1 MQPDQW
7 TLRESATSHI
17 TPSRPGGLMS
27 CVLSH
32 ALTHIAPPAILAQ
45 GRAGLGVAQRVVVKN
60 ASGESLVDGRRCAVK
75 RLFEVAVTMISSK
88 LGAIRPSCLA
98 S

>member
-1 MQPDQW
+1 
-7 TLRESATSHI
+7 
-17 TPSRPGGLMS
+17 
-27 CVLSH
+27 
-32 ALTHIAPPAILAQ
+32 
-45 GRAGLGVAQRVVVKN
+45 VVVKN